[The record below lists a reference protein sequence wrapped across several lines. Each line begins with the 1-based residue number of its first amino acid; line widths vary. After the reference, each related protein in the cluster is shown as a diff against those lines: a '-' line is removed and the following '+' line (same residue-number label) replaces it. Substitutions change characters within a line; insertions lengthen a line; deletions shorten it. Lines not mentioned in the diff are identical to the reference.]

1 MKEWDRQVFIA
12 ETGIDP
18 VGNEDKPSIQFTK
31 NNGYFVKFGDELVMF
46 HGEPDSDGNMFSAH
60 NGQVY
65 RLTIKPKER
74 KADE

>member
-1 MKEWDRQVFIA
+1 MDR
-12 ETGIDP
+12 D
-18 VGNEDKPSIQFTK
+18 EDKPTIQFTK
-31 NNGYFVKFGDELVMF
+31 STGYCVKFGNELVMF

-74 KADE
+74 KVDE